1 MHPQRSWNTFVL
13 IVAALVVG
21 VVLAGGTLELQRALA
36 SQIDRRSTADAAAQV
51 AQTAQTA
58 ARAQLELDTS
68 QRTQSAAVTAW
79 NFFYLM
85 LSGGVSLGLAILLVG
100 GAIALVLWLG
110 VRASAIYP
118 RNGQLPLLRIA
129 GLGYAGFQD
138 ASRLHSPLAL
148 VRVPTLFDFLI
159 FALQRASGKPVDA
172 PRPSGDV
179 PLFVTEPTAIALGA
193 QASTVA
199 MVAASGGAPRGRA
212 GGAALGSPIGL
223 AVQELAGQAPAR
235 LLRALPPVERIPAA
249 PVQAWLAQ
257 HPAPGELVN
266 AD

>member
-1 MHPQRSWNTFVL
+1 MRPQGSWNTFFI

-21 VVLAGGTLELQRALA
+21 VSLAGGTLELQRALA
-36 SQIDRRSTADAAAQV
+36 AQIDRRSTAEAAAQV

-68 QRTQSAAVTAW
+68 QRTQSAAVAAW
-79 NFFYLM
+79 NVFYLM

-129 GLGYAGFQD
+129 GLGYAGFLD

-148 VRVPTLFDFLI
+148 VRVPTLFDFLL
-159 FALQRASGKPVDA
+159 FALQRARGKTVDA

-179 PLFVTEPTAIALGA
+179 PLFVTEQTAVALGA
-193 QASTVA
+193 QSATVA
-199 MVAASGGAPRGRA
+199 MVAASSIGPARA
-212 GGAALGSPIGL
+212 GGSPIAA
-223 AVQELAGQAPAR
+223 AVRELAGQAPER
-235 LLRALPPVERIPAA
+235 ILKSLPPVERIPAA

-257 HPAPGELVN
+257 QVTPLDVAAHR
-266 AD
+266 

>member
-1 MHPQRSWNTFVL
+1 M
-13 IVAALVVG
+13 
-21 VVLAGGTLELQRALA
+21 
-36 SQIDRRSTADAAAQV
+36 
-51 AQTAQTA
+51 QTAQTA
-58 ARAQLELDTS
+58 ARALLDLDTT
-68 QRTQSAAVTAW
+68 QRTQSAAVAGW

-129 GLGYAGFQD
+129 GLGYAGFLD

-159 FALQRASGKPVDA
+159 YAVQRARGLSIDT

-179 PLFVTEPTAIALGA
+179 PLFVTEPTAVALGA
-193 QASTVA
+193 QSATVA
-199 MVAASGGAPRGRA
+199 MVAASGGAARGRA
-212 GGAALGSPIGL
+212 GGSPLSL
-223 AVQELAGQAPAR
+223 AVQELAGQAPGR
-235 LLRALPPVERIPAA
+235 LLRGLPPVERIPAA

-257 HPAPGELVN
+257 HPAAPLEIVR
-266 AD
+266 AE

>member
-1 MHPQRSWNTFVL
+1 MRAQGTLHTLL
-13 IVAALVVG
+13 IVAAAVLAG
-21 VVLAGGTLELQRALA
+21 LILAGGTVEIQRAVA
-36 SQIDRRSTADAAAQV
+36 AQIERRSLAEVAAQS
-51 AQTAQTA
+51 AQTAQLS
-58 ARAQLELDTS
+58 ARADLELDTS
-68 QRTQSAAVTAW
+68 QRTQTAAVTAW

-118 RNGQLPLLRIA
+118 QNGQLPLLRIA
-129 GLGYAGFQD
+129 GLGYAGFLD

-159 FALQRASGKPVDA
+159 FALQRASGKAVDA

-179 PLFVTEPTAIALGA
+179 PLFVTEQTAVALGA
-193 QASTVA
+193 QSATVA
-199 MVAASGGAPRGRA
+199 MVAASSGGHGRA
-212 GGAALGSPIGL
+212 GGSPIGA
-223 AVQELAGQAPAR
+223 AVRELAGQAPER
-235 LLRALPPVERIPAA
+235 ILKSLPPVERIPAA

-257 HPAPGELVN
+257 HATPLDVVRVEAQR
-266 AD
+266 